1 MKTTL
6 KQELE
11 KAYQGGY
18 AIPAFNFDN
27 YEIARGIINAAEQE
41 KSPVIL
47 MVTESAAKFMG
58 IDYVYTIGKY
68 MVESTTVP
76 VVLHWDH
83 GFDIELVKAACANGF
98 TSVMLDASKESMED
112 NIRMTQEVVACA
124 NKYGVDVESEIGH
137 VGGKEDD
144 RDSKGNGYT
153 TVAEAKEF
161 EDATKID
168 ALAIAVGTAHGIYKT
183 EPKLQFELIKDIKA
197 NTTTPLVLHGS
208 SGVPLDDL
216 QAAIKLGITKINIG
230 TDLKLAYANA
240 LKEWFNQNE
249 GAFDARK
256 FGTFAIEAVKAE
268 AIKKIKAFGS
278 SNKAK

>member
-27 YEIARGIINAAEQE
+27 YEIARGIINA
-41 KSPVIL
+41 
-47 MVTESAAKFMG
+47 
-58 IDYVYTIGKY
+58 
-68 MVESTTVP
+68 
-76 VVLHWDH
+76 
-83 GFDIELVKAACANGF
+83 ELVKAACANGF

-124 NKYGVDVESEIGH
+124 KKYGVDVESEIGH

-168 ALAIAVGTAHGIYKT
+168 ALAIAVGTAHGVYKT

-208 SGVPLDDL
+208 SGV
-216 QAAIKLGITKINIG
+216 
-230 TDLKLAYANA
+230 
-240 LKEWFNQNE
+240 
-249 GAFDARK
+249 
-256 FGTFAIEAVKAE
+256 
-268 AIKKIKAFGS
+268 
-278 SNKAK
+278 KAK